1 MDLGTIK
8 LFEEYNA
15 ATNIK
20 MGEIIS
26 GLTTEQWEKQFD
38 GYFRSIKSLC
48 NHIYICDFNWL
59 QRFSNLRPF
68 KYAQKEFFAQTMRF
82 DVMIMGGIE
91 DYLDKREILD
101 GDIKAFINEIDTTD
115 LDMKLTYQD
124 SRGAEFQKSFGG
136 LILHMFNHE
145 THHRGMIS
153 IYLENMEI
161 DNDYSNLAGILQ

>member
-1 MDLGTIK
+1 MDLRTIK

-15 ATNIK
+15 DTNVK
-20 MGEIIS
+20 MGKIIS
-26 GLTTEQWEKQFD
+26 GLTTEQWGKEFH

-68 KYAQKEFFAQTMRF
+68 KYAQQEFFVQTMRF
-82 DVMIMGGIE
+82 DVTVLDGID
-91 DYLDKREILD
+91 DYFEKRERLD
-101 GDIKAFINEIDTTD
+101 GDINTFINEIDSAD
-115 LDMKLTYQD
+115 LGMKLTYQD
-124 SRGAEFQKSFGG
+124 SRGTEYQKSFGG

-153 IYLENMEI
+153 IYLENMGI
-161 DNDYSNLAGILQ
+161 DNDYSNLAGIL